1 MHVFEIL
8 ISDNRISLLHGRTL
22 WCIFWSYEL
31 GEEILRGHCITILRA
46 EREFRSSFNHMQK
59 YLLAEEWRQRT
70 YSPSIAFPSARE
82 PITSGQTHAAN
93 RFSDPTRRLVG
104 IKVHILAC
112 VLIPRMVTIR
122 KHDPL
127 SAPSVTKFL
136 TFPLSGRQVRDFH
149 QKHRP
154 RAPDTLKEHLGNT
167 RATFHGIRGCR
178 MIPEKPPDLTT
189 EIRANNLSGHLK
201 ILRHM
206 NTAAWRNPSIA
217 PRGEFER

>member
-46 EREFRSSFNHMQK
+46 KREFRSNFSHIQK

-70 YSPSIAFPSARE
+70 YSPPIAFPSARE
-82 PITSGQTHAAN
+82 PIAPGQTRAAN

-112 VLIPRMVTIR
+112 VLVPRMVTIR
-122 KHDPL
+122 EHDPL
-127 SAPSVTKFL
+127 SAPSVAKFL
-136 TFPLSGRQVRDFH
+136 TFPTSGRQVRDFH

-167 RATFHGIRGCR
+167 RATFHSIRSCR
-178 MIPEKPPDLTT
+178 MNPEKYLDFTT
-189 EIRANNLSGHLK
+189 EIRVNNLSSHFK
-201 ILRHM
+201 ILRHLR
-206 NTAAWRNPSIA
+206 TVTWRNPSIA
-217 PRGEFER
+217 PRGELEH